1 MKAVVIRE
9 HGGIDKLVYGEVETP
24 APGPGEI
31 LVKIEA
37 SGINHLDHDVREGTS
52 GMAVTLPH
60 VPGSEGAGKVAA
72 LGPGVTRPTIGDR
85 VAIHMAQGDP
95 TSEMWLAGLDG
106 VDVTHGRLGV
116 SRWGTHAEYVVCQ
129 AISAIPLP
137 DRLSYRDAAASVVG
151 LGTAWHMAV
160 TLGRVRAD
168 HTVLINAVG
177 GVVGSAALQ
186 IVKLHGARVIAS
198 ASSYGKLDRAK
209 ALGADAVVNYSS
221 RNLRGEV
228 LDLTR
233 GRGVDLV
240 IESVGGDV
248 LVHSIAAV
256 CDNGR
261 LVTCGAHAGETV
273 PIDIVEI
280 FRKHMTIHGAHLAG
294 RREIAHVL
302 ALVADGKLKPVIDS
316 VHPLKDIRIAAAKT
330 ANREAFG
337 KMVLEP

>member
-1 MKAVVIRE
+1 
-9 HGGIDKLVYGEVETP
+9 
-24 APGPGEI
+24 
-31 LVKIEA
+31 
-37 SGINHLDHDVREGTS
+37 
-52 GMAVTLPH
+52 
-60 VPGSEGAGKVAA
+60 
-72 LGPGVTRPTIGDR
+72 
-85 VAIHMAQGDP
+85 
-95 TSEMWLAGLDG
+95 
-106 VDVTHGRLGV
+106 
-116 SRWGTHAEYVVCQ
+116 
-129 AISAIPLP
+129 
-137 DRLSYRDAAASVVG
+137 
-151 LGTAWHMAV
+151 
-160 TLGRVRAD
+160 VRAD

-273 PIDIVEI
+273 PINIVEL
-280 FRKHMTIHGAHLAG
+280 FRKHMTIHGVHLAG

-302 ALVADGKLKPVIDS
+302 ALVAEGNLKPVIDS
-316 VHPLKDIRIAAAKT
+316 VHPLKDIQIAAAKT

-337 KMVLEP
+337 KMVLVP